1 MDYLNAIIFGI
12 VQGITEF
19 IPISSSGHLFILH
32 EILDLPIVDNLTFDV
47 TLHLASLFA
56 VIIFFKREIWQL
68 VRSFF
73 NLLKGKRDRYS
84 SLVILIVIGTVPA
97 ALIGY
102 FFEDIIEEKFRS
114 IYVVVTMLIVVAM
127 LFFDS
132 EKSGKKKY
140 NIDNLNWKNVLFI
153 GFAQAIALIPGTSRS
168 GITMVAGLYS
178 GLRREEA
185 VKFSFLLSIPIILG
199 ASLFKITD
207 INFASL
213 VVDEFIILFLASIF
227 SFISA
232 FFAIKYFLNFVEKYS
247 LKSFAI
253 YRIALG
259 IIIFLILIF

>member
-19 IPISSSGHLFILH
+19 IPISSSGHLFLMH

-56 VIIFFKREIWQL
+56 VIIFFKQEIWQL
-68 VRSFF
+68 ARSFF
-73 NLLKGKRDRYS
+73 SLLKGNRDRYS
-84 SLVILIVIGTVPA
+84 GLVILIIIGTLPA
-97 ALIGY
+97 AAIGY
-102 FFEDIIEEKFRS
+102 LFEDVIEETFRS

-132 EKSGKKKY
+132 EKDGKKKY
-140 NIDNLNWKNVLFI
+140 DMNNLNWKNALFI
-153 GFAQAIALIPGTSRS
+153 GFSQAIALIPGTSRS
-168 GITMVAGLYS
+168 GITMVAGLYC
-178 GLRREEA
+178 GLKRSEA

-199 ASLFKITD
+199 ASLFKIKD

-213 VVDEFIILFLASIF
+213 VKQEIIILLLASIF
-227 SFISA
+227 SFLSA
-232 FFAIKYFLNFVEKYS
+232 FLAIKYFLNFVEKYS

-253 YRIALG
+253 YRIVLG
-259 IIIFLILIF
+259 IIILLFLVF

>member
-68 VRSFF
+68 VGSFL
-73 NLLKGKRDRYS
+73 NLLKGRRDRYS
-84 SLVILIVIGTVPA
+84 VLVILIIVGTLPA
-97 ALIGY
+97 AAIGY
-102 FFEDIIEEKFRS
+102 FFEDLIEEKFRS

-132 EKSGKKKY
+132 EKTGKKKY
-140 NIDNLNWKNVLFI
+140 NMDNLNWKNALFI

-168 GITMVAGLYS
+168 GITIVAGLYA

-185 VKFSFLLSIPIILG
+185 VKFSFLLSVPIILG

-207 INFASL
+207 INFTSL
-213 VVDEFIILFLASIF
+213 IIGEIVVLSVSSVF

-232 FFAIKYFLNFVEKYS
+232 FFAIKYFLSFVEKYS

-253 YRIALG
+253 YRIILG
-259 IIIFLILIF
+259 VIILLFLIF